1 MRLPLEPPSHFPP
14 PYPTP
19 LSHHRVSFLEISIYS
34 LTWVVVPSLLHWIPT
49 FWWLGFCFPSPS
61 HPLGVTRLEEFSG
74 EWACVME
81 KNLEGLH
88 VGYSSSTLASPL
100 AGSLRAFFLDP
111 HSKNLVRF
119 LKSKSMKPWRP
130 QRFQPIVFSYS
141 DCYSCSVSSSDSL
154 KLLVAWSYCRFY
166 WLLLLSKS
174 QGHVCLFSFLLYH
187 FSL

>member
-1 MRLPLEPPSHFPP
+1 MTRFLFPLPF
-14 PYPTP
+14 
-19 LSHHRVSFLEISIYS
+19 
-34 LTWVVVPSLLHWIPT
+34 PSLR
-49 FWWLGFCFPSPS
+49 CDK
-61 HPLGVTRLEEFSG
+61 TRGIQIGKCSSIATWEGSFSG
-74 EWACVME
+74 EWTCVME

-88 VGYSSSTLASPL
+88 VGYSSSTLPSPL